1 MTRAAR
7 AGCGNSSCSAFGSTA
22 VSSPDAYY
30 RHGHS
35 AAGAERYRCRGCGS
49 TFSAAALTF
58 TPLLRLLAV
67 GGIKVPAS
75 KGRQRK
81 FELSGASVPFQDYPV
96 ELGWVFVDEAHRQ
109 RKLSGRVVDALLPHF
124 RGQNCYA
131 RSKESRHAMHATLN
145 KRGFK
150 RVGEPYASDL
160 ADENI
165 LLFIRP
171 AAP

>member
-1 MTRAAR
+1 LVLKGGEVSAKGLSNRINNAVVLAFVH
-7 AGCGNSSCSAFGSTA
+7 AGS
-22 VSSPDAYY
+22 
-30 RHGHS
+30 
-35 AAGAERYRCRGCGS
+35 E
-49 TFSAAALTF
+49 
-58 TPLLRLLAV
+58 LLAV

-124 RGQNCYA
+124 RGRNCYA
-131 RSKESRHAMHATLN
+131 SSKESRHAMHATLN

-160 ADENI
+160 ADENV

-171 AAP
+171 ADP